1 MKSEKRQMSLFWK
14 KTFGPVW
21 STWGGG
27 GGGGGGGGSEG
38 LEDRMCV
45 GVRVCACV
53 DAGEREGTE

>member
-1 MKSEKRQMSLFWK
+1 MKSEERQMPLFWN

-21 STWGGG
+21 STWVGW
-27 GGGGGGGGSEG
+27 GGGGSEG

-53 DAGEREGTE
+53 DAGEREGIE